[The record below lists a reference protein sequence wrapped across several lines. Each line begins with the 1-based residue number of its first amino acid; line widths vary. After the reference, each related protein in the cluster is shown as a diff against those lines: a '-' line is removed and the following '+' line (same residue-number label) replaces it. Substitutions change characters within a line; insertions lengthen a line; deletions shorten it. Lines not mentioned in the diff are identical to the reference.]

1 MSRQISIQIPSRS
14 GSPASATASS
24 QKSNLQLQLADILV
38 RVTTG
43 STTTTNSS
51 EEEEEEDDED
61 DVCSSYDE
69 DEHEDELPEA
79 IAASSPDLYAEFAFL
94 NPYASAAAAAA
105 SSQRNPSGPARV
117 VCQTVEVPARAESH
131 DEALTRLSSQLD
143 LVHSVIRSEE
153 AAALRFLRT
162 LALSGA
168 EAEAAAAI

>member
-38 RVTTG
+38 RVTG

-51 EEEEEEDDED
+51 EGEEEEDDYD
-61 DVCSSYDE
+61 DGDDACSSYDE
-69 DEHEDELPEA
+69 DEHEDDELPEA
-79 IAASSPDLYAEFAFL
+79 VAASSSPDLYAEFAVL
-94 NPYASAAAAAA
+94 NPYASAAA
-105 SSQRNPSGPARV
+105 SSQRNPSGPAARV
-117 VCQTVEVPARAESH
+117 VCQTVEVLPARAESH

-143 LVHSVIRSEE
+143 SVHSVIRAEE

-162 LALSGA
+162 LALA
-168 EAEAAAAI
+168 EEAAI